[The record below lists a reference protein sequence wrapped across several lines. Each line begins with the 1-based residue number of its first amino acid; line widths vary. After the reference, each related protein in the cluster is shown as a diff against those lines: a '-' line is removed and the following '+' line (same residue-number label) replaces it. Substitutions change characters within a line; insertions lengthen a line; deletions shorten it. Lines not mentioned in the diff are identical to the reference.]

1 MIVEPMSR
9 SMTSRWHPSSI
20 SLPPPAL
27 LSSEC
32 VAQQRSR
39 RLHQKSREPS
49 TGNEGDASDQEL
61 RCHKMDMEL
70 ADLAHGNRVATMGCL
85 AASIVHEVN
94 QPIAAAVTHAE
105 AGLRWLD
112 ADPPNLDEVRRTLR
126 DVVKICRRAGDLVG
140 RMRAFIAKAPQWQ
153 DGLGINE
160 MILEVISFARG
171 ELTTNRVAVQ
181 MQLAEDLPSIRGD
194 RIQLQQVVLNLIV
207 NAVEA
212 MRELTEGPRELH
224 ISTAKADPTG
234 VVVTVRDSGTGVS
247 AANLERVFEAFY
259 TTKSGGLGMG
269 LAICRSIIGAHDGR
283 LWVTANAPRGAVFQF
298 TLPGRIDSAS

>member
-1 MIVEPMSR
+1 MIVEPISKL
-9 SMTSRWHPSSI
+9 MTSRWHPSSI

-27 LSSEC
+27 LASEC

-39 RLHQKSREPS
+39 RLHREPRRPS
-49 TGNEGDASDQEL
+49 AGHDGDDADQEL
-61 RCHKMDMEL
+61 RCHRMDMEL

-85 AASIVHEVN
+85 AASIIHEVN

-105 AGLRWLD
+105 AGLRWLN

-126 DVVKICRRAGDLVG
+126 DIVKVCRRAGDLVG

-194 RIQLQQVVLNLIV
+194 RIQLQQVILNLIV

-212 MRELTEGPRELH
+212 MGGMTEGPRELH
-224 ISTAKADPTG
+224 ISTTRADLSG
-234 VVVTVRDSGTGVS
+234 VVVTVRDSGPGVS
-247 AANLERVFEAFY
+247 PASLERVFEAFY
-259 TTKSGGLGMG
+259 TTKLGGLGMG
-269 LAICRSIIGAHDGR
+269 LAICRSIIDAHAGR
-283 LWVTANAPRGAVFQF
+283 LWATAHEPRGAVFRF
-298 TLPGRIDSAS
+298 TLPDHRG